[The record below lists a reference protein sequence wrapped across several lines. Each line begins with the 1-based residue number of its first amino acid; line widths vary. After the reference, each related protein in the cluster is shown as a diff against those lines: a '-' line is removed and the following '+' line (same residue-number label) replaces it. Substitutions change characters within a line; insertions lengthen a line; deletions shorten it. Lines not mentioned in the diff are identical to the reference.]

1 MTTRSFVKRLT
12 AFLRYRRATQ
22 DMNKRYGDATV
33 EDIERED
40 TCIIC
45 REEMRPWSVTNPQAP
60 PVAPG
65 ALPPARPA
73 APVNE
78 RSRPKKLPCGHI
90 LHLGCLRS
98 WLERQQV
105 CPTCRR
111 PVVENARAAR
121 NAANNANQGGQGARP
136 PGGNHPGGAGA
147 APAPGARPPGRGMRM
162 LNLGPLRVGFGQA
175 NLEDIE
181 ALGGGRPGDQNAARV
196 YGLELGFPRRQ
207 QPQPQLP
214 EVANNPASI
223 HDHLQ
228 QIEQQIMA
236 EIRDLQVVEQEL
248 QLVRLLQTE
257 LARLRLLQIPGP
269 TGDSQPQVGVR
280 GARHAASS
288 TIPQLQQH
296 AAHADALPI
305 PAGGADLPPGVV
317 IPEGWSLLPLQ
328 RMDGP
333 GARPSGTAPPEN
345 TRPIPTPTTTQW
357 STSSIPPIP
366 PITRNPIPRTDPE
379 HRSPSSSDSSD
390 ANATHTPPATSDDQS
405 NSTVLPTPE
414 TTSIPASSTS
424 AAPATS
430 DSPVLPSWSTSQLFS
445 GPGQATATRTGHENP
460 TSVPDSTRGGF
471 PVDAGQS
478 SSLSSPVAGDD
489 AEETPEQRARGTAR
503 AATVEDTIDDADGS

>member
-121 NAANNANQGGQGARP
+121 NAANNANPGGQGARP
-136 PGGNHPGGAGA
+136 PGGHHPGGAGA

-207 QPQPQLP
+207 QPQPQFP
-214 EVANNPASI
+214 EVANNPGSI

-228 QIEQQIMA
+228 QIEQQITT
-236 EIRDLQVVEQEL
+236 EIRDLQVMEQEL

-269 TGDSQPQVGVR
+269 TADSQPHGGLR
-280 GARHAASS
+280 GTRQAASS
-288 TIPQLQQH
+288 TIPHIQQH
-296 AAHADALPI
+296 AARADTLPI
-305 PAGGADLPPGVV
+305 PAGSADLPPGVV
-317 IPEGWSLLPLQ
+317 IPEGWTLLPLQ
-328 RMDGP
+328 RTDGS
-333 GARPSGTAPPEN
+333 GAMASGTTRPTD
-345 TRPIPTPTTTQW
+345 TRPIPTPTTTQQ
-357 STSSIPPIP
+357 STSSIPQISPMP
-366 PITRNPIPRTDPE
+366 RNLIPRTGSE
-379 HRSPSSSDSSD
+379 HRSPSSSGSSD
-390 ANATHTPPATSDDQS
+390 VNGTHTPPLTSHDLS
-405 NSTVLPTPE
+405 NSAVMPDPATALASSMPTP
-414 TTSIPASSTS
+414 STS
-424 AAPATS
+424 TASATLDSAP
-430 DSPVLPSWSTSQLFS
+430 LPSWSSTHLFS
-445 GPGQATATRTGHENP
+445 SPNQAASTSTGHENA
-460 TSVPDSTRGGF
+460 TSVSSSTGG
-471 PVDAGQS
+471 VLSAEEGRS
-478 SSLSSPVAGDD
+478 SSLANPVAGND
-489 AEETPEQRARGTAR
+489 AEQRNRGAAR
-503 AATVEDTIDDADGS
+503 AATVEDTNDDEDGS